1 LGNYHI
7 SGFPCRGLC
16 RYTAAMFTEW
26 LTDPFALGVYAGLV
40 PAVVFRFKLFLA
52 QRDIKRSEAQQFA
65 QLKTL
70 TDAFQKLQSEI
81 TSTGTDNEN
90 LRVKVQ
96 SLLQSPDRQKV
107 RQLEVLIRAE
117 QRLTVTAPGFA
128 PAWQTAKN
136 EALAQLEEEER
147 GKNAPKQVFSQLV
160 SSGSSLIS
168 RLRNATSDTPQH
180 PSPAPD
186 STHS

>member
-1 LGNYHI
+1 MT
-7 SGFPCRGLC
+7 PD
-16 RYTAAMFTEW
+16 W
-26 LTDPFALGVYAGLV
+26 LTHPAAIGFYVGLI
-40 PAVVFRFKLFLA
+40 PAAVCRFKLFLA
-52 QRDIKRSEAQQFA
+52 RRDIKRSEVQQFA

-81 TSTGTDNEN
+81 TVAGTDNEN
-90 LRVKVQ
+90 LRIKVQ
-96 SLLQSPDRQKV
+96 SLLQSPERQKG

-147 GKNAPKQVFSQLV
+147 GKTPPKQVFPQLAN
-160 SSGSSLIS
+160 SGSPFLA
-168 RLRNATSDTPQH
+168 RLRNTT
-180 PSPAPD
+180 PAPPQPPPSSD
-186 STHS
+186 AARS